1 MAVPLHFIETC
12 KRCKMK
18 ETDIA
23 KPVVSWL
30 QDQGWTVYQEVE
42 VKERGA
48 RADIVAI
55 IEPKIWV
62 IEVKRS
68 YGLGVLE
75 QALSWRSLS
84 HYVSIAVPRGKRGQR
99 TQFSHWIH
107 RVSGIGWLCVGSWGV
122 DTYVDPQMNR
132 RADVQYVRRAL
143 CEEQK
148 IWCDAGSQH
157 GHYTSFS
164 HTRKKVFE
172 LLGERPGLT
181 MKEIFDELG
190 QCHYCSSKTA
200 ATALAAWIRKGVVNE
215 IEARREGRHVRYYS
229 TEAKP

>member
-99 TQFSHWIH
+99 THLATGFIA
-107 RVSGIGWLCVGSWGV
+107 
-122 DTYVDPQMNR
+122 Y
-132 RADVQYVRRAL
+132 RAL
-143 CEEQK
+143 
-148 IWCDAGSQH
+148 AGCVW
-157 GHYTSFS
+157 G
-164 HTRKKVFE
+164 
-172 LLGERPGLT
+172 PGASTHML
-181 MKEIFDELG
+181 
-190 QCHYCSSKTA
+190 
-200 ATALAAWIRKGVVNE
+200 IRK
-215 IEARREGRHVRYYS
+215 
-229 TEAKP
+229 